1 MSKNRAWT
9 WRHAITQSG
18 LAPTTRLVLLTIS
31 CFMNDTG
38 DGCYP
43 TTKQLA
49 EATGLS
55 ERAVCTHID
64 VAKQAG
70 WLTVSVHG
78 FKGQKWKNHQYKAA
92 WPEGEGT
99 EPDDKKALK
108 EVQHVGTDGGSAAY
122 EKALNV
128 LPKGTE
134 PDDKKALKEVQST
147 SPVTNPITNSMSE
160 RGSDPCPPSKKKQDY
175 PEAFE
180 AFWQGYPRTPN
191 MSKPKALAGWKKLTE
206 AERVACHQA
215 VPAYRSFLASKR
227 DHPTMHASTFI
238 NERRFEGF
246 VEQAAASAPR
256 TVTTEDWTKRL
267 AFARQNGKWHVAA
280 WGPMPGQTECHVPAN
295 LLQPSDGQSWAEWE
309 A

>member
-1 MSKNRAWT
+1 MSRNRAWT
-9 WRHAITQSG
+9 WRHAITQSN

-43 TTKQLA
+43 TTKQLS

-64 VAKQAG
+64 IARQAG
-70 WLTVSVHG
+70 WLAVSVHG
-78 FKGQKWKNHQYKAA
+78 FKGQKWKNHQYQAA
-92 WPEGEGT
+92 WPEDEGT
-99 EPDDKKALK
+99 EPDDR
-108 EVQHVGTDGGSAAY
+108 
-122 EKALNV
+122 KALN
-128 LPKGTE
+128 
-134 PDDKKALKEVQST
+134 EVQST
-147 SPVTNPITNSMSE
+147 SPVTYPITNSMSE
-160 RGSDPCPPSKKKQDY
+160 RGSDPCPQSRKKQSY

-180 AFWQGYPRTPN
+180 AFWQAYPRTPN

-206 AERVACHQA
+206 VERAACHQA

-246 VEQAAASAPR
+246 SEQAAASASKV
-256 TVTTEDWTKRL
+256 VTDADWQKRL
-267 AFARQNGKWHVAA
+267 TFARDKRQWHVEA
-280 WGPMPGQTECHVPAN
+280 WGAFPGNPGCKVPEH
-295 LLQPSDGQSWAEWE
+295 LLQASDGQGWAVWE